1 MTLSPSSGTH
11 CTDVY
16 TLSNTTGGKQGA
28 RASGMMAS
36 GRSRAAPAA
45 REGAADAAEDAG
57 GTGAAARPADLLTQS
72 AVTAAGVAAA
82 PAHTANASVSGT
94 AVGMDPKGKGRR
106 ESPAAGQAATG
117 ADQVQEHG
125 QHKGARRSL
134 DLAAGTADLFYE
146 GSMGKASS
154 SGERGP
160 QTGKNGASAG
170 TAASAAVLPPQYNRK
185 RSSVATSAGEKVVKM
200 PRNADDLM
208 DVIDGGLAKGPHWP
222 RGGELLWDWAPTIVK
237 ASKLPLVA
245 ERKRQGLDAGLG
257 LFAVKKI
264 EPMQLVAILIDGPV
278 YEDRQ
283 DPAIKDKEV
292 VLVRQKAFKFEAL
305 YQGGALDDLEAE
317 AKTNY
322 PGWMANS
329 PAEGSECNCVC
340 MSQCAGENRLWFSF
354 LISVKAIKANQE
366 ILSNALPYDKEWEK
380 F

>member
-1 MTLSPSSGTH
+1 M
-11 CTDVY
+11 
-16 TLSNTTGGKQGA
+16 
-28 RASGMMAS
+28 
-36 GRSRAAPAA
+36 
-45 REGAADAAEDAG
+45 
-57 GTGAAARPADLLTQS
+57 
-72 AVTAAGVAAA
+72 
-82 PAHTANASVSGT
+82 
-94 AVGMDPKGKGRR
+94 
-106 ESPAAGQAATG
+106 
-117 ADQVQEHG
+117 
-125 QHKGARRSL
+125 
-134 DLAAGTADLFYE
+134 
-146 GSMGKASS
+146 
-154 SGERGP
+154 
-160 QTGKNGASAG
+160 
-170 TAASAAVLPPQYNRK
+170 
-185 RSSVATSAGEKVVKM
+185 
-200 PRNADDLM
+200 
-208 DVIDGGLAKGPHWP
+208 
-222 RGGELLWDWAPTIVK
+222 LWDWAPTIVK

-245 ERKRQGLDAGLG
+245 ERKRQGLDAGLV